1 MIIVIG
7 SNLCSDTMGA
17 VTKLKEEGM
26 EFEFHDISASLD
38 NLKEYLELREKSP
51 LYVPVKAEGRIGIPC
66 FIKEDGTETMG
77 LDDILKK

>member
-38 NLKEYLELREKSP
+38 NLKEYLEIREKSP

-66 FIKEDGTETMG
+66 FITEDGTETMD
-77 LDDILKK
+77 LDAILKK

>member
-1 MIIVIG
+1 
-7 SNLCSDTMGA
+7 
-17 VTKLKEEGM
+17 M

-66 FIKEDGTETMG
+66 FIKEDGTETMD